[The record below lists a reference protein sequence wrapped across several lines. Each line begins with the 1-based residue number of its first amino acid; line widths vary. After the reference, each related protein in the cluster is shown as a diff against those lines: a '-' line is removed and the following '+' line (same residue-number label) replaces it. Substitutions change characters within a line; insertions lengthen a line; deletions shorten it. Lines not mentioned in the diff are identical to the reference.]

1 MPDFREDSE
10 ENRALQLQYAYG
22 VDKPNLG
29 RTPDSL
35 VDRVSVQPPLTL
47 STRPPEDTAG
57 NPSEKSTIP
66 APLPPPP
73 IEPPIESSGRSS
85 QQKISEQLRYPNQ
98 EIHENTDYLQI
109 AIVGYRPV
117 AQNNNGSLVGRP
129 GSRRN
134 GGKERFATILL
145 PIPSNVQDGNS
156 VSYSDSSLNALTA
169 ALAGGS
175 MSIMEDLPAVFSGDK
190 KIEDLKNDL
199 KTRITDSGLNLDVV
213 QDLITKQLSASAA
226 GVFGGNLSI
235 NQLLSREEGTIFN
248 PNMELLFNGP
258 TLRSFRFS
266 FKMTPRNK
274 DESKMVR
281 RIINTLKRNMAPQ
294 VTTSGDSQNLFL
306 KTPNVFELTYKQ
318 RGQPHSFLHRFK
330 QCFLENMSV
339 NYTGEGTYAT
349 YGDGTPISMVMD
361 LQFKELEPI
370 YDIDYEQTEN
380 NRYNGVGY

>member
-156 VSYSDSSLNALTA
+156 VSYSDSSLNNLTA
-169 ALAGGS
+169 TLAAGGTNV
-175 MSIMEDLPAVFSGDK
+175 MEGLGEAITSGDFDK
-190 KIEDLKNDL
+190 LKGEL
-199 KTRITDSGLNLDVV
+199 GKTIGNSGLTLDVV
-213 QDLITKQLSASAA
+213 QDLITKQLAASAA
-226 GVFGGNLSI
+226 GVFGGNLSV
-235 NQLLSREEGTIFN
+235 NQLLARQEGTIFN

-266 FKMTPRNK
+266 FKMFN
-274 DESKMVR
+274 S
-281 RIINTLKRNMAPQ
+281 
-294 VTTSGDSQNLFL
+294 
-306 KTPNVFELTYKQ
+306 
-318 RGQPHSFLHRFK
+318 
-330 QCFLENMSV
+330 
-339 NYTGEGTYAT
+339 
-349 YGDGTPISMVMD
+349 
-361 LQFKELEPI
+361 
-370 YDIDYEQTEN
+370 
-380 NRYNGVGY
+380 